1 MGSAKTNVSEPLLTC
16 RKLFDG
22 IGTGVAI
29 RPRDEPGGCPGVLA
43 WWCPACR
50 RRERGL
56 LRLRGTWEGVPVSRP
71 CGVGLSAPGCAGL
84 IRRCGCAGGSARS
97 SGDGPVIGSERRGRL
112 IGGRGVS
119 INRPASV
126 GWEELMVCVNGIG

>member
-29 RPRDEPGGCPGVLA
+29 RPRDKPGGWPGLLA

-56 LRLRGTWEGVPVSRP
+56 LRLRGTWEGVPVSCLR
-71 CGVGLSAPGCAGL
+71 VGLPAPGGAGL
-84 IRRCGCAGGSARS
+84 MRWCGCAGGSARS
-97 SGDGPVIGSERRGRL
+97 SGDGPVMGSERRGRL
-112 IGGRGVS
+112 IGGIEVS
-119 INRPASV
+119 INRPAGV
-126 GWEELMVCVNGIG
+126 GWEELMVRVDGIG